1 MDFRAL
7 RYFVKIVE
15 LGSLSRAAESLHIAQ
30 PALSHQLAMLE
41 EELDTRLMSRS
52 SKGVK
57 PTAAGL
63 TLYRNAQ
70 VMLRQLEQT
79 RLEVRSEKQ
88 SVAGRVSIGLPT
100 STAAVLALP
109 LLVAV
114 REKYPAIELEIND
127 NGSGLLA
134 ELLVNGRLD
143 LTMLFVDKAMRS
155 VKALHLLTEE
165 LCLVSPISTCAAVG
179 STEAPGTISLAD
191 IENVGLVISTTSN
204 GLRQLVDQ
212 SFNGI
217 AIKPRL
223 IAELNTVTLLKDA
236 VIANVASTI
245 LPMSAVAHE
254 WHAGALHVRRI
265 VEPVIARPISLCS
278 NSNIPLSAAAE
289 AVHLLVVQT
298 VEELVQSGVWQNV
311 TRIPVR

>member
-7 RYFVKIVE
+7 RYFIKIVE

-100 STAAVLALP
+100 STAAVLGLP

-143 LTMLFVDKAMRS
+143 LTMLFIDKAMRS

-165 LCLVSPISTCAAVG
+165 LCLVSPISARSAVG

-223 IAELNTVTLLKDA
+223 IAELNTVTLLKEA

-254 WHAGALHVRRI
+254 WHAGALHVSRI

-311 TRIPVR
+311 TQIPVL